1 MASNVENSVSAKK
14 IAELRVVDLRSELEK
29 RGLERTGVKA
39 VLTERLQKV
48 NAYEVTIV
56 PFYNTPI
63 SKTS

>member
-1 MASNVENSVSAKK
+1 MSSNVENSVSAKK

-48 NAYEVTIV
+48 NAY
-56 PFYNTPI
+56 
-63 SKTS
+63 